1 MAGGGKTDPE
11 FSFTL
16 PDLRSLFADLK
27 SVGPKLATDVRRG
40 LRRTG
45 DDIIAKQRQIL
56 TGALPGP
63 IRKTG
68 SEIRMVYPTG
78 RKPYLAIRNVY
89 ETGEG
94 SDGGVDDLRSKI
106 RAGLKT
112 GITSTANRSSIQIK
126 TTGPRNDGYNMAKTW
141 QSKRFRHPIF
151 GMLGWMDQQGQPY
164 FWGPA
169 YDGVDD
175 MQHKVQRI
183 LDDAVNHLAKG

>member
-1 MAGGGKTDPE
+1 MAGKTDPE
-11 FSFTL
+11 FEFVL

-27 SVGPKLATDVRRG
+27 AFQPKLATDVRRD
-40 LRRTG
+40 LRRSG
-45 DDIIAKQRQIL
+45 DDIIAKQRAIL
-56 TGALPGP
+56 TGRLPGP

-68 SEIRMVYPTG
+68 SELRMVYPKG

-112 GITSTANRSSIQIK
+112 SVTSGKTRSSVQIK
-126 TTGPRNDGYNMAKTW
+126 TTGPRNDGYNMAKVW
-141 QSKRFRHPIF
+141 QARRFRHPIF
-151 GMLGWMDQQGQPY
+151 GHLGWMDQQGMPY

-169 YDGVDD
+169 YDGVED
-175 MQHKVQRI
+175 MQRKVQKI
-183 LDDAVNHLAKG
+183 LDNAVATLSKG